1 MKFLLKAVSNRTW
14 KLSTTL
20 FLFLVAM
27 QLTTWLPLRFWRIK
41 GEDDF
46 MDSQQILLWSKCY
59 KTIGSSVFSSTGNC
73 SGYMYGK
80 NLLKILSLFSFEP
93 RSTQLLGYAFMF
105 ILAILISFQFNHL
118 NYLRNSPIWLLV
130 VLSPPVLLLAER
142 GNFDIAMLSLV
153 FLSAS
158 LFSKGHQV
166 SALVPLALAS
176 LIKFYTLPLFLIFF
190 ILNKRIRLK
199 VITLVVTGVVA
210 FQVLSDL
217 KSIQTSFPSGFSWKF
232 GISIWARY
240 VVQLEY
246 RDPGEI
252 IDNLFGFLALLVII
266 ASVLVFLK
274 KSKFSIA
281 STSVG
286 TSTDR
291 TLTCYLLGM
300 NYDYRLIF
308 ILLASVIYLRSLSDQ
323 KSQLW
328 KQFLMV
334 LILCL
339 WFTYPSSGLEPI
351 GDLALEV
358 ISVILAI
365 RFIQLLQF
373 DLTFKNA

>member
-1 MKFLLKAVSNRTW
+1 M
-14 KLSTTL
+14 
-20 FLFLVAM
+20 
-27 QLTTWLPLRFWRIK
+27 
-41 GEDDF
+41 
-46 MDSQQILLWSKCY
+46 
-59 KTIGSSVFSSTGNC
+59 
-73 SGYMYGK
+73 
-80 NLLKILSLFSFEP
+80 
-93 RSTQLLGYAFMF
+93 
-105 ILAILISFQFNHL
+105 
-118 NYLRNSPIWLLV
+118 
-130 VLSPPVLLLAER
+130 
-142 GNFDIAMLSLV
+142 
-153 FLSAS
+153 
-158 LFSKGHQV
+158 
-166 SALVPLALAS
+166 
-176 LIKFYTLPLFLIFF
+176 
-190 ILNKRIRLK
+190 
-199 VITLVVTGVVA
+199 
-210 FQVLSDL
+210 
-217 KSIQTSFPSGFSWKF
+217 
-232 GISIWARY
+232 
-240 VVQLEY
+240 QLEY

-291 TLTCYLLGM
+291 TLFYLLFASHLTCYLLGM